1 MLRNKTVH
9 LSPHLMQKVTY
20 QPKGKEIKREWHL
33 ISARGKILGRFSTEV
48 ARFLMGKQKRTYSPH
63 LDSGDYVVVTDAK
76 EVKLTGRKEEQK
88 EYRRYTGYPG
98 GLRIK
103 SIRQLRAQKPERII
117 EHAVRGMLPKNR
129 LQADRM
135 TRLKVFA
142 GSEHPY
148 EEKFKSQ
155 NSNAKNK

>member
-1 MLRNKTVH
+1 M
-9 LSPHLMQKVTY
+9 KVTY
-20 QPKGKEIKREWHL
+20 QPKGREIKREWH
-33 ISARGKILGRFSTEV
+33 IVSAKGKVLGRFATEV
-48 ARFLMGKQKRTYSPH
+48 AKLLMGKQKRTYSPH
-63 LDSGDYVVVTDAK
+63 LDSGDYVVVTDSA

-103 SIRQLRAQKPERII
+103 SIKQLREQKPERIV

-148 EEKFKSQ
+148 AEKVANVPEVPKG
-155 NSNAKNK
+155 NN